1 MPRRNLR
8 RALLLIIAI
17 VAVIAIKRSGG
28 LSLDRIFQQVA
39 PAAPTPHDR
48 ARAAS
53 TTTSKFTRRRRTTC
67 RKNEMTAPGEPMAWV
82 IFGVVVA
89 AMLALDLGV
98 FHRKAHAVRG
108 REAAIWSVV
117 WISVALLFNLG
128 IYLRS
133 GSDRGLEFFQAW
145 LIEKALSVDNLFVFL
160 AAFSFFAVPENLQH
174 RVLFWGILGAL
185 ITRGVFI
192 AVGAVLLAAFHWVT
206 YIFGVFLVVTAIRL
220 LFGGDEE
227 VRPEKNPVLLLFRR
241 FVRSTPDY
249 DGPHFFVRQGGK
261 LFATPLLTVLV
272 VIEATDVVFAV
283 DSIPA
288 VFGVTRDVFIVYT
301 SNIFA
306 VLGLRALTLPG
317 GASGPA
323 AAVPEGGSGAG
334 AGLRRREDADRRSLP
349 DLRPGV
355 AARRRPGSS
364 PSRACCRC
372 SCRPGAGAPPQDGPE
387 SPSRTKPSSP
397 LREPAVRQDGQ
408 RASRT

>member
-1 MPRRNLR
+1 
-8 RALLLIIAI
+8 
-17 VAVIAIKRSGG
+17 
-28 LSLDRIFQQVA
+28 
-39 PAAPTPHDR
+39 
-48 ARAAS
+48 
-53 TTTSKFTRRRRTTC
+53 
-67 RKNEMTAPGEPMAWV
+67 MTAPGEPLAWV

-89 AMLALDLGV
+89 TMLALDLGV
-98 FHRKAHAVRG
+98 FHRKAHTVRG

-128 IYLRS
+128 IYFRS

-185 ITRGVFI
+185 ITRGLFI
-192 AVGAVLLAAFHWVT
+192 AVGAALLAAFHWVT
-206 YIFGVFLVVTAIRL
+206 YIFGVFLVVTGLRL

-227 VRPEKNPVLLLFRR
+227 VRPEKNPVLALFRR
-241 FVRSTPDY
+241 FVRLTPDY
-249 DGPHFFVRQGGK
+249 DGAHFLVRHGGK

-306 VLGLRALTLPG
+306 VLGLRALTFLVARLVQRLRYLKVG
-317 GASGPA
+317 LALVLAFVGAKMLIADRHRISDL
-323 AAVPEGGSGAG
+323 VSLLVV
-334 AGLRRREDADRRSLP
+334 AGLITFSALLSLLLP
-349 DLRPGV
+349 PK
-355 AARRRPGSS
+355 SS
-364 PSRACCRC
+364 P
-372 SCRPGAGAPPQDGPE
+372 PPN
-387 SPSRTKPSSP
+387 
-397 LREPAVRQDGQ
+397 EPPV
-408 RASRT
+408 

>member
-1 MPRRNLR
+1 
-8 RALLLIIAI
+8 
-17 VAVIAIKRSGG
+17 
-28 LSLDRIFQQVA
+28 
-39 PAAPTPHDR
+39 
-48 ARAAS
+48 
-53 TTTSKFTRRRRTTC
+53 
-67 RKNEMTAPGEPMAWV
+67 MAWV
-82 IFGVVVA
+82 IFGVVVT

-108 REAAIWSVV
+108 REAAIWSVI

-128 IYLRS
+128 IYFRS

-185 ITRGVFI
+185 ITRGLFI
-192 AVGAVLLAAFHWVT
+192 AVGAALLSAFHWVT
-206 YIFGVFLVVTAIRL
+206 YIFGVFLVLTALRL

-227 VRPEKNPVLLLFRR
+227 VRPEKNPVLALFRR
-241 FVRSTPDY
+241 FVRLTPDY
-249 DGPHFFVRQGGK
+249 DGAHFLVRRGGK

-306 VLGLRALTLPG
+306 VLGLRALTFLVARLVQRLRYLKVG
-317 GASGPA
+317 LALVLAFVGAKMLIADRYRISDL
-323 AAVPEGGSGAG
+323 VSLLVV
-334 AGLRRREDADRRSLP
+334 AGLILFAALLSL
-349 DLRPGV
+349 V
-355 AARRRPGSS
+355 V
-364 PSRACCRC
+364 
-372 SCRPGAGAPPQDGPE
+372 PPKNGP
-387 SPSRTKPSSP
+387 PKDPT
-397 LREPAVRQDGQ
+397 G
-408 RASRT
+408 

>member
-1 MPRRNLR
+1 
-8 RALLLIIAI
+8 
-17 VAVIAIKRSGG
+17 
-28 LSLDRIFQQVA
+28 
-39 PAAPTPHDR
+39 
-48 ARAAS
+48 
-53 TTTSKFTRRRRTTC
+53 
-67 RKNEMTAPGEPMAWV
+67 MAWV

-89 AMLALDLGV
+89 GMLALDLGV
-98 FHRKAHAVRG
+98 FHRKVYAVRG

-160 AAFSFFAVPENLQH
+160 AAFSFFAVPEKLQH

-241 FVRSTPDY
+241 FVRSTPNY
-249 DGPHFFVRQGGK
+249 DGPHFLVRQGGK

-306 VLGLRALTLPG
+306 VLGLRALTFLVARLVQRLRYLKVG
-317 GASGPA
+317 LALVLAFVGAKMLIADRYRVSDL
-323 AAVPEGGSGAG
+323 VSLLVV
-334 AGLRRREDADRRSLP
+334 AGLITFAGLLSL
-349 DLRPGV
+349 LV
-355 AARRRPGSS
+355 
-364 PSRACCRC
+364 
-372 SCRPGAGAPPQDGPE
+372 PPRTPPAQGPTDPE
-387 SPSRTKPSSP
+387 
-397 LREPAVRQDGQ
+397 
-408 RASRT
+408 

>member
-1 MPRRNLR
+1 MRL
-8 RALLLIIAI
+8 
-17 VAVIAIKRSGG
+17 
-28 LSLDRIFQQVA
+28 
-39 PAAPTPHDR
+39 
-48 ARAAS
+48 
-53 TTTSKFTRRRRTTC
+53 
-67 RKNEMTAPGEPMAWV
+67 TAPGEPLAWV

-89 AMLALDLGV
+89 TMLALDLGV

-117 WISVALLFNLG
+117 WISVALLFNLAV
-128 IYLRS
+128 YFRS

-160 AAFSFFAVPENLQH
+160 AAFSFFSVPENLQH

-249 DGPHFFVRQGGK
+249 DGPHFLVRHRGK

-288 VFGVTRDVFIVYT
+288 VFGITRDVFIVYT

-306 VLGLRALTLPG
+306 VLGLRALTFLVARLVQRLRFLKVG
-317 GASGPA
+317 LALVLAFVGAKMLIADRYRISDL
-323 AAVPEGGSGAG
+323 VSLLVV
-334 AGLRRREDADRRSLP
+334 AGLITFAGLLSLVVP
-349 DLRPGV
+349 PR
-355 AARRRPGSS
+355 
-364 PSRACCRC
+364 
-372 SCRPGAGAPPQDGPE
+372 APPAQGPH
-387 SPSRTKPSSP
+387 
-397 LREPAVRQDGQ
+397 
-408 RASRT
+408 